1 MSQIVDITSKL
12 NGSVEE
18 KKLSIDEFKNIVLA
32 DYRIVQESR
41 QASLTGRK
49 EVLTGKAKF
58 GIFGDGK
65 ELAQIAMAKAF
76 KKGDWRSGYYR
87 DQTFMMATGQLN
99 LEEFFAQLYAN
110 PDVAL
115 EPHSA
120 GRQMNAHFA
129 TRLVNKDGSWKNQK
143 EQYNTSADM
152 SPTAG
157 QMPRL
162 LGLAYASKVYR
173 NDKNL
178 AGKTEFSVNGN
189 EVAFGTIGDAS
200 TSEGLFWETMNAAT
214 VLQVPLAMS
223 VWDDGYGISVEKK
236 YQTTKQSI
244 SAALRGFERDEDNDG
259 LLIYNVRGWDYAAL
273 CEAYEKGVAIC
284 REQHIPV
291 LFHVEE
297 LTQPQGHSTSGSH
310 ERYKSKDRLAFEQE
324 YDCIAQFKKWITE
337 NAIAS
342 IDELDAIENQAKEAV
357 KQARRK
363 AWDDFLGPIKKQV
376 AEAAALLSDIANST
390 EHKATIESIKTNLV
404 ALPDPARHNVI
415 QALKKALQAV
425 RTESNPAIDKAKGYL
440 KNRTEE
446 GAALYNTFIHSDSPL
461 SPLKL
466 KAIKPE
472 YAEDAKLVDGR
483 EVLRDNY
490 DKILGTIPDFLI
502 FGEDA
507 GKIGGVNQTLEG
519 MQAKYGEQRVG
530 DTGIREATIVGQA
543 IGMALRGLRPVAEI
557 QYLDYL
563 LYAVQTLSD
572 DLASLSYRTAGG
584 QRAPMIIS
592 TRGHRLEGIWHSGS
606 PMGMIINSL
615 RGIHICVPRNM
626 TQAAGFY
633 NTLLAGDEP
642 GVIIEPLN
650 GYRIKELLPSNLGEF
665 RTPLGEPEVL
675 VEGTDVTLVTYGSC
689 IRVAQE
695 GISHLKALGISVELI
710 DAQTLLPFD
719 LTGTIVKSVQKTNR
733 VVFMDEDVPGGA
745 TAFMLQQVIEIQGG
759 YQYLDSTP
767 VTLSAKAHRPSF
779 GSDGDYFSKPAA
791 EDVFD
796 TIYNMMCEAK
806 PAQYKPLY

>member
-18 KKLSIDEFKNIVLA
+18 KKLSIDEFKNIILT
-32 DYRIVQESR
+32 DYRIAQESR
-41 QASLTGRK
+41 HASLTGRK

-87 DQTFMMATGQLN
+87 DQTFMMATGQLT

-244 SAALRGFERDEDNDG
+244 SAALRGFERDDDNDG
-259 LLIYNVRGWDYAAL
+259 ILIYNVRGWDYAAL

-284 REQHIPV
+284 REKHIPV
-291 LFHVEE
+291 LFHIEE

-310 ERYKSKDRLAFEQE
+310 ERYKSKDRLGWEQE

-337 NAIAS
+337 NAIAT
-342 IDELDAIENQAKEAV
+342 IEELDAIENQAKEAV

-363 AWDDFLGPIKKQV
+363 AWDEFLGPIKKQV

-415 QALKKALQAV
+415 QALKKALQTV
-425 RTESNPAIDKAKGYL
+425 RAESNPVIDKAKAYL

-490 DKILGTIPDFLI
+490 DKILGSIPEFLI

-519 MQAKYGEQRVG
+519 MQAKYGELRVG

-572 DLASLSYRTAGG
+572 DLASLTYRTAGG

-615 RGIHICVPRNM
+615 RGIHVCVPRNM

-642 GVIIEPLN
+642 GIIVEPLN

-675 VEGTDVTLVTYGSC
+675 IEGTDVTLVTYGSC

-719 LTGTIVKSVQKTNR
+719 LTGTIVKSLQKTNR

-745 TAFMLQQVIEIQGG
+745 TAFMLQQVIEVQGG
-759 YQYLDSTP
+759 YQYLDSPP

-806 PAQYKPLY
+806 PALYKPLY

>member
-490 DKILGTIPDFLI
+490 DKILGTIPEFLI

>member
-1 MSQIVDITSKL
+1 MSRIVDITQNL
-12 NGSVEE
+12 TGSVEE
-18 KKLSIDEFKNIVLA
+18 KKLTIDDFKAIVLA
-32 DYRIVQESR
+32 DYRVATESR

-76 KKGDWRSGYYR
+76 DKGDWRSGYYR
-87 DQTFMMATGQLN
+87 DQTFMMALGVLS

-110 PDVAL
+110 PDVTL

-129 TRLVNKDGSWKNQK
+129 TRLINEDGSWKNQL

-162 LGLAYASKVYR
+162 LGLALASKVYR
-173 NDKNL
+173 NDNNL
-178 AGKTEFSVNGN
+178 PADNFSNKGN

-223 VWDDGYGISVEKK
+223 VWDDGYGISVAKK
-236 YQTTKQSI
+236 YQTAKQSI
-244 SAALRGFERDEDNDG
+244 STALRGMERDENNDG
-259 LLIYNVRGWDYAAL
+259 LIIYNVKGWDYAAL
-273 CEAYEKGVAIC
+273 CETYEKGVAIC
-284 REQHIPV
+284 REKHIPV

-310 ERYKSKDRLAFEQE
+310 ERYKNEERLNFEKE
-324 YDCIAQFKKWITE
+324 YDCNVQFKQWIIE
-337 NAIAS
+337 NAIATAE
-342 IDELDAIENQAKEAV
+342 ELDAIEAEAKERV
-357 KQARRK
+357 KQARK
-363 AWDDFLGPIKKQV
+363 NAWDAFLNPIKQQV
-376 AEAAALLSDIANST
+376 ADAAAILTEIAESSAQK
-390 EHKATIESIKTNLV
+390 EEIEKLKHTVTHI
-404 ALPDPARHNVI
+404 PDPARHNVI
-415 QALKKALQAV
+415 EALKKALWLV
-425 RTESNPAIDKAKGYL
+425 RSENETPAIAKAKAYL
-440 KNRTEE
+440 KGKLEE
-446 GAALYNTFIHSDSPL
+446 GTKLYDTYTYGDTAL
-461 SPLKL
+461 SPLNI
-466 KAIKPE
+466 KAVQPV
-472 YAEDAKLVDGR
+472 YDADAKPVDGR
-483 EVLRDNY
+483 EILRDNY
-490 DKILGTIPDFLI
+490 DAILASIPEFLI

-530 DTGIREATIVGQA
+530 DTGIREATIVGQG

-572 DLASLSYRTAGG
+572 DLASLTYRTAGG
-584 QRAPMIIS
+584 QRAPLIIS
-592 TRGHRLEGIWHSGS
+592 TRGHRLEGVWHSGS
-606 PMGMIINSL
+606 PLGMMINSL
-615 RGIHICVPRNM
+615 RGMHICVPRNM

-642 GVIIEPLN
+642 GIVIEPLN
-650 GYRIKELLPSNLGEF
+650 GYRIKEQRPTNMGEF
-665 RTPLGEPEVL
+665 RTPLGVPEVL
-675 VEGTDVTLVTYGSC
+675 KQGTDVTVVTYGSC
-689 IRVAQE
+689 IRIAQ
-695 GISHLKALGISVELI
+695 KAIEDLEKQGISVELI
-710 DAQTLLPFD
+710 DVQTLLPFD
-719 LTGTIVKSVQKTNR
+719 LTGIIVESLKKTNR

-745 TAFMLQQVIEIQGG
+745 SAYMLQQVLETQNG
-759 YQYLDSTP
+759 YRYLDAKP
-767 VTLSAKAHRPSF
+767 VTLTGKQHRPSF
-779 GSDGDYFSKPAA
+779 GSDGDYFSKPSA

-796 TIYNMMCEAK
+796 AVYGLMSEAK
-806 PAQYKPLY
+806 PGQFKPLY

>member
-425 RTESNPAIDKAKGYL
+425 RTESNPAIDKAKAYL

-490 DKILGTIPDFLI
+490 DKILGTIPEFLI

-572 DLASLSYRTAGG
+572 DLASLTYRTAGG

-719 LTGTIVKSVQKTNR
+719 LTGTIVKSLQKTNR

>member
-18 KKLSIDEFKNIVLA
+18 KKLSIDEFKNIVLT
-32 DYRIVQESR
+32 DYRIAQQSR

-87 DQTFMMATGQLN
+87 DQTFMLATGQLN
-99 LEEFFAQLYAN
+99 LEQFFAQLYAN
-110 PDVAL
+110 PDVNL

-291 LFHVEE
+291 LFHIEE

-342 IDELDAIENQAKEAV
+342 NEELDAIENQAKEAV
-357 KQARRK
+357 KLARRK

-390 EHKATIESIKTNLV
+390 EHKAIIESIKTNLV

-425 RTESNPAIDKAKGYL
+425 RTESNPAINKAKGYL

-490 DKILGTIPDFLI
+490 DKILGTIPEFLI

-572 DLASLSYRTAGG
+572 DLASLTYRTAGG

-642 GVIIEPLN
+642 GVIVEPLN

-719 LTGTIVKSVQKTNR
+719 LTGTIVKSLQKTNR
-733 VVFMDEDVPGGA
+733 IVFMDEDVPGGA

-796 TIYNMMCEAK
+796 TIYSLICEAK
-806 PAQYKPLY
+806 PTQFKPLY

>member
-1 MSQIVDITSKL
+1 
-12 NGSVEE
+12 
-18 KKLSIDEFKNIVLA
+18 
-32 DYRIVQESR
+32 
-41 QASLTGRK
+41 
-49 EVLTGKAKF
+49 
-58 GIFGDGK
+58 
-65 ELAQIAMAKAF
+65 
-76 KKGDWRSGYYR
+76 
-87 DQTFMMATGQLN
+87 
-99 LEEFFAQLYAN
+99 
-110 PDVAL
+110 
-115 EPHSA
+115 
-120 GRQMNAHFA
+120 
-129 TRLVNKDGSWKNQK
+129 
-143 EQYNTSADM
+143 
-152 SPTAG
+152 
-157 QMPRL
+157 
-162 LGLAYASKVYR
+162 
-173 NDKNL
+173 
-178 AGKTEFSVNGN
+178 
-189 EVAFGTIGDAS
+189 
-200 TSEGLFWETMNAAT
+200 MNAAT

-490 DKILGTIPDFLI
+490 DKILGTIPEFLI

>member
-1 MSQIVDITSKL
+1 MSQIVDIKSKL

-18 KKLSIDEFKNIVLA
+18 KKLSIDEFKNIVLT
-32 DYRIVQESR
+32 DYRIAQQSR

-87 DQTFMMATGQLN
+87 DQTFMLATGQLN
-99 LEEFFAQLYAN
+99 LEQFFAQLYAN
-110 PDVAL
+110 PDVNL

-129 TRLVNKDGSWKNQK
+129 TRLLNEDGSWKNQK

-244 SAALRGFERDEDNDG
+244 SAALRGFVRDEDNDG

-291 LFHVEE
+291 LFHIEE

-337 NAIAS
+337 NAIATAE
-342 IDELDAIENQAKEAV
+342 ELEAIENEAKEAV

-363 AWDDFLGPIKKQV
+363 AWDDFLAPIKKQV
-376 AEAAALLSDIANST
+376 AETAALLSDIANAS
-390 EHKATIESIKTNLV
+390 ES
-404 ALPDPARHNVI
+404 R
-415 QALKKALQAV
+415 V
-425 RTESNPAIDKAKGYL
+425 RIN
-440 KNRTEE
+440 KNQP
-446 GAALYNTFIHSDSPL
+446 G
-461 SPLKL
+461 
-466 KAIKPE
+466 
-472 YAEDAKLVDGR
+472 
-483 EVLRDNY
+483 
-490 DKILGTIPDFLI
+490 FL
-502 FGEDA
+502 
-507 GKIGGVNQTLEG
+507 T
-519 MQAKYGEQRVG
+519 
-530 DTGIREATIVGQA
+530 
-543 IGMALRGLRPVAEI
+543 
-557 QYLDYL
+557 
-563 LYAVQTLSD
+563 
-572 DLASLSYRTAGG
+572 
-584 QRAPMIIS
+584 
-592 TRGHRLEGIWHSGS
+592 
-606 PMGMIINSL
+606 
-615 RGIHICVPRNM
+615 
-626 TQAAGFY
+626 
-633 NTLLAGDEP
+633 
-642 GVIIEPLN
+642 
-650 GYRIKELLPSNLGEF
+650 
-665 RTPLGEPEVL
+665 
-675 VEGTDVTLVTYGSC
+675 
-689 IRVAQE
+689 
-695 GISHLKALGISVELI
+695 
-710 DAQTLLPFD
+710 
-719 LTGTIVKSVQKTNR
+719 
-733 VVFMDEDVPGGA
+733 
-745 TAFMLQQVIEIQGG
+745 
-759 YQYLDSTP
+759 
-767 VTLSAKAHRPSF
+767 RPS
-779 GSDGDYFSKPAA
+779 KA
-791 EDVFD
+791 
-796 TIYNMMCEAK
+796 
-806 PAQYKPLY
+806 

>member
-425 RTESNPAIDKAKGYL
+425 RTESNPAIDKAKAYL

-490 DKILGTIPDFLI
+490 DKILGTIPEFLI

>member
-1 MSQIVDITSKL
+1 MSQIVDIATKL

-18 KKLSIDEFKNIVLA
+18 KKLSIEEFKNIVLT
-32 DYRIVQESR
+32 DYRIAQQSR

-76 KKGDWRSGYYR
+76 KHGDWRSGYYR

-99 LEEFFAQLYAN
+99 LEQFFAQLYAN

-129 TRLVNKDGSWKNQK
+129 TRLLNEDGSWKNQK
-143 EQYNTSADM
+143 QQYNTSADM

-173 NDKNL
+173 NDANL
-178 AGKTEFSVNGN
+178 AGKTDFSVNGN

-244 SAALRGFERDEDNDG
+244 SAALRGFERDDDNDG
-259 LLIYNVRGWDYAAL
+259 ILIYNVRGWDYAAL

-284 REQHIPV
+284 REKHIPV

-310 ERYKSKDRLAFEQE
+310 ERYKGKDRLAWEQQF
-324 YDCIAQFKKWITE
+324 DCIAQFKKWILE
-337 NAIAS
+337 NAIATAE
-342 IDELDAIENQAKEAV
+342 ELEVVENDAKEAV

-363 AWDDFLGPIKKQV
+363 AWDDFLAPVKKQV
-376 AEAAALLSDIANST
+376 AEASALLTDIAAASA
-390 EHKATIESIKTNLV
+390 HKEGIEQIKTNLV

-415 QALKKALQAV
+415 QALKKALQLA
-425 RTESNPAIDKAKGYL
+425 RTENTPAIDKAKAYL

-466 KAIKPE
+466 SAIKPE
-472 YAEDAKLVDGR
+472 YADDAKLVDGR

-490 DKILGTIPDFLI
+490 DAILGSIPEFLI

-530 DTGIREATIVGQA
+530 DTGIREATIIGQG

-572 DLASLSYRTAGG
+572 DLASLTYRTAGG

-615 RGIHICVPRNM
+615 RGIHVCVPRNM

-642 GVIIEPLN
+642 GLVVEPLN

-665 RTPLGEPEVL
+665 RTPLGQPEVL
-675 VEGTDVTLVTYGSC
+675 MEGSDVTLVTYGSC
-689 IRVAQE
+689 IRIAQE
-695 GISHLKALGISVELI
+695 GIGQLKAFGISVELI
-710 DAQTLLPFD
+710 DVQTLLPFD
-719 LTGTIVKSVQKTNR
+719 LTGTIVKSLQKTNR

-759 YQYLDSTP
+759 YKYLDSTP

-779 GSDGDYFSKPAA
+779 GSDGDYFSKPAV

-796 TIYNMMCEAK
+796 TIYSLMCEAK
-806 PAQYKPLY
+806 PAQFKPLY

>member
-18 KKLSIDEFKNIVLA
+18 KKLSIDEFKNIVLT
-32 DYRIVQESR
+32 DYRVAQESR

-87 DQTFMMATGQLN
+87 DQTFMMATGQLT

-129 TRLVNKDGSWKNQK
+129 TRLINKDGSWKNQK

-244 SAALRGFERDEDNDG
+244 SAALRGFERDDDNDG

-415 QALKKALQAV
+415 QALKKALQTV
-425 RTESNPAIDKAKGYL
+425 RAESNPAIDKAKAYL

-490 DKILGTIPDFLI
+490 DKILGTIPEFLI

-572 DLASLSYRTAGG
+572 DLASLTYRTAGG

-642 GVIIEPLN
+642 GVIVEPLN

-675 VEGTDVTLVTYGSC
+675 IEGTDVTLVTYGSC
-689 IRVAQE
+689 VRVAQE

-719 LTGTIVKSVQKTNR
+719 LTGTIVKSLQKTNR

>member
-1 MSQIVDITSKL
+1 
-12 NGSVEE
+12 
-18 KKLSIDEFKNIVLA
+18 
-32 DYRIVQESR
+32 
-41 QASLTGRK
+41 
-49 EVLTGKAKF
+49 
-58 GIFGDGK
+58 
-65 ELAQIAMAKAF
+65 
-76 KKGDWRSGYYR
+76 
-87 DQTFMMATGQLN
+87 
-99 LEEFFAQLYAN
+99 
-110 PDVAL
+110 
-115 EPHSA
+115 
-120 GRQMNAHFA
+120 MNAHFA

-490 DKILGTIPDFLI
+490 DKILGTIPEFLI

>member
-18 KKLSIDEFKNIVLA
+18 KKLSIDEFKNIVLT
-32 DYRIVQESR
+32 DYRIAQQSR

-87 DQTFMMATGQLN
+87 DQTFMLATGQLN
-99 LEEFFAQLYAN
+99 LEQFFAQLYAN
-110 PDVAL
+110 PDVNL

-129 TRLVNKDGSWKNQK
+129 TRLINQDGSWKNQK

-342 IDELDAIENQAKEAV
+342 IEELDAIENQAKEAV

-376 AEAAALLSDIANST
+376 AEAAALLSDITNST
-390 EHKATIESIKTNLV
+390 EHKATVESIKTNLV
-404 ALPDPARHNVI
+404 ALPDPARHNVL
-415 QALKKALQAV
+415 QALKKALQAT
-425 RTESNPAIDKAKGYL
+425 RGENNPAIDKAKAYL

-490 DKILGTIPDFLI
+490 DKILGTIPEFLI

-572 DLASLSYRTAGG
+572 DLASLTYRTAGG

-642 GVIIEPLN
+642 GVIVEPLN

-719 LTGTIVKSVQKTNR
+719 LTGTIVKSLQKTNR
-733 VVFMDEDVPGGA
+733 IVFMDEDVPGGA

-796 TIYNMMCEAK
+796 TIYSLICEAK
-806 PAQYKPLY
+806 PTQFKPLY